1 METDRSLIVP
11 DDIQLEQPAV
21 AKSKSPDKKKKKSK
35 KDKEGPK
42 LDLMELDV
50 KEIELIY
57 QAR

>member
-21 AKSKSPDKKKKKSK
+21 VKSKSPDKKKKKSK

-42 LDLMELDV
+42 LDLMELDI

>member
-21 AKSKSPDKKKKKSK
+21 VKSKSADKKKKKSK